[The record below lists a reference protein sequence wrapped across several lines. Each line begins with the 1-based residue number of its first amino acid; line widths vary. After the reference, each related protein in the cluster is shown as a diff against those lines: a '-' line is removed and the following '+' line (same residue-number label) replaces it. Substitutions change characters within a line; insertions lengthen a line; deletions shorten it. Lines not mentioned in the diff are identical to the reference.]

1 MPKFCGKCG
10 NKLDDRT
17 GLCPNCNKDEL
28 QKTILTE
35 SKQSLEHQEDNTAQ
49 DIPIQQE
56 KSLTAKQKREKKKA
70 EKRTRKEQ
78 IKANRTFGQKVK
90 RFFIF
95 LLVWILVL
103 SLISGAV
110 AGVLSYFNMIEIPVF
125 SDFVNRITGQNNNQN
140 NYSDSDIVSDFHP
153 ELEDIAYD
161 ANEGVLYF
169 NNVLIVYTKPGLGM
183 TELENIAKSV
193 DGELVGYIDGSMNV
207 MQIKIPA
214 SSLEEIQSK
223 ADLLMNSDSVIFAG
237 FDYPREFDDVSAD
250 SNPWNKS
257 SNKPESD
264 RNNESKPKGNDWWA
278 EAIGAYTAWE
288 YTKYAE
294 PITIGILD
302 SGFDDNHE
310 DLTGSISFLDSY
322 RDNTESNHGTHV
334 AGVIGANNNTI
345 GIRGVADTA
354 DLLCVDW
361 SPFTND
367 KNSNNYVSYLSNY
380 EYLTIIDTMIESG
393 ARVINNSWGYPM
405 MSEREYT
412 KTLTNITFDFYLLEQ
427 VIVKQTGAY
436 DSYVKLVETT
446 SKLDAMYGILHI
458 AQMVNNGYG
467 NFMILQAAGN
477 GYDNSGPGLDAIH
490 AGGYCG
496 ISRSVY
502 DSLGDGIKNWLSSCN
517 LTYDDIENRIM
528 IVGAVKNSQTSS
540 GDYIM
545 TDFSN
550 FGNTVDICAPGQDVY
565 STFTSNTYGNDSGTS
580 MACPI
585 VAGSIGYVWSLDP
598 EMSVDEV
605 RRIILQNTSCNAKGV
620 GSGSSYTYPMLNVGL
635 AAKAAFKPNRDVV
648 LVLDS
653 SGSMEGTPL
662 NETKKAATKFV
673 DTVFEQSANV
683 GVVKYDSEAEIVS
696 PFSTDSTSL
705 KNSISNIRTGGS
717 TDIED
722 GLATAEA
729 MLSRSSAKKK
739 IIVLMSDG
747 VPNDGKVGEELIAYA
762 DELKQKDIYIYTL
775 GFFEDLG
782 SEKSS
787 AQYLMERIAS
797 TGCHYEVTDANSLV
811 YFFGDIADQINGQK
825 YIYVRIACP
834 VDVSVSYAGEELDSS
849 ANNLNTRTS
858 FGTLTF
864 EDASDYG
871 NYDSSYYSDSSD
883 SDDTV
888 KVLRLKEGT
897 DYDVKIVGTGS
908 GRMNYSIGFMD
919 NEGEYTDLRRFNNI
933 RITRRTVIDTVAE
946 VSDNT
951 ILNVDE
957 DGDGRYDIKY
967 KADANGYGKEVNYS
981 YIVYILLSLV
991 GILLILISILI
1002 IKTKINKK
1010 RKAR

>member
-1 MPKFCGKCG
+1 MMHFCFDKVRRIAALLLITCMINAMVLGVY
-10 NKLDDRT
+10 T
-17 GLCPNCNKDEL
+17 
-28 QKTILTE
+28 
-35 SKQSLEHQEDNTAQ
+35 SASAANTA
-49 DIPIQQE
+49 
-56 KSLTAKQKREKKKA
+56 
-70 EKRTRKEQ
+70 
-78 IKANRTFGQKVK
+78 
-90 RFFIF
+90 
-95 LLVWILVL
+95 
-103 SLISGAV
+103 
-110 AGVLSYFNMIEIPVF
+110 
-125 SDFVNRITGQNNNQN
+125 NN
-140 NYSDSDIVSDFHP
+140 DS
-153 ELEDIAYD
+153 
-161 ANEGVLYF
+161 
-169 NNVLIVYTKPGLGM
+169 
-183 TELENIAKSV
+183 
-193 DGELVGYIDGSMNV
+193 
-207 MQIKIPA
+207 KI
-214 SSLEEIQSK
+214 
-223 ADLLMNSDSVIFAG
+223 
-237 FDYPREFDDVSAD
+237 
-250 SNPWNKS
+250 
-257 SNKPESD
+257 
-264 RNNESKPKGNDWWA
+264 
-278 EAIGAYTAWE
+278 
-288 YTKYAE
+288 
-294 PITIGILD
+294 
-302 SGFDDNHE
+302 
-310 DLTGSISFLDSY
+310 
-322 RDNTESNHGTHV
+322 
-334 AGVIGANNNTI
+334 
-345 GIRGVADTA
+345 
-354 DLLCVDW
+354 
-361 SPFTND
+361 
-367 KNSNNYVSYLSNY
+367 
-380 EYLTIIDTMIESG
+380 
-393 ARVINNSWGYPM
+393 
-405 MSEREYT
+405 
-412 KTLTNITFDFYLLEQ
+412 
-427 VIVKQTGAY
+427 
-436 DSYVKLVETT
+436 
-446 SKLDAMYGILHI
+446 
-458 AQMVNNGYG
+458 MV
-467 NFMILQAAGN
+467 
-477 GYDNSGPGLDAIH
+477 
-490 AGGYCG
+490 
-496 ISRSVY
+496 
-502 DSLGDGIKNWLSSCN
+502 SLGDSYSSGEGIEPFYGQSAEISKRVKDQDWLAHRS
-517 LTYDDIENRIM
+517 
-528 IVGAVKNSQTSS
+528 KNSWPGMLKFSSDDEPMSKKKDTNWFFRASS
-540 GDYIM
+540 GATTDNMTQPQNKDYDRESQKGSEEI
-545 TDFSN
+545 DPQLSIFDEL
-550 FGNTVDICAPGQDVY
+550 GNKKVDYVTLTLG
-565 STFTSNTYGNDSGTS
+565 GNDADFVGIITDVVVGSTYLNLSGLSDKINNTWKEFYKKDGIQDKLVNS
-580 MACPI
+580 YKKISDKAGAQAQII
-585 VAGSIGYVWSLDP
+585 VAGYPRLLD
-598 EMSVDEV
+598 ETGKGFFVSQKEAEWVNSAVSNFNNAIEVTVNRCREAGIKISFVSVE
-605 RRIILQNTSCNAKGV
+605 S
-620 GSGSSYTYPMLNVGL
+620 
-635 AAKAAFKPNRDVV
+635 AFKGHGAYSKNPYINEVYFGPKTKSQDLKAFDITSAYSMHPNYNGACAYARCVQAKIDELESNRPSDAALPLERDVV
-648 LVLDS
+648 LVLDA

-673 DTVFEQSANV
+673 DTVFEQSA
-683 GVVKYDSEAEIVS
+683 KYDSEAEIVS

-797 TGCHYEVTDANSLV
+797 TGCHYEVTDANRLV

-849 ANNLNTRTS
+849 SNNLNTRTS

-967 KADANGYGKEVNYS
+967 KAAANGYGKEVNYS